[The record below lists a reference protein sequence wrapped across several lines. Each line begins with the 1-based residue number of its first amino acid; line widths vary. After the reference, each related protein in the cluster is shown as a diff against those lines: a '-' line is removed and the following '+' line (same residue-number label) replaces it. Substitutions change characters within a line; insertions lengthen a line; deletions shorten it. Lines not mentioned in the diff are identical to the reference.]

1 MATGSTTN
9 YNFPYPQQTDPV
21 DVAGD
26 IQALADTLDA
36 GLKEIIEDK
45 SAYIFTNA
53 TVSNGITLPVYDD
66 ANSKMIL
73 TLDQNLSTSG
83 KPSFEALSVTASAG
97 LTVSASSS
105 GSLVNIIQTGS
116 GNAFLVQDS
125 ASVDSTPFVIDSSGR
140 VGIGNPTPDVKLA
153 ITGASGMQARA
164 TDGTVNQV
172 IAQPDSSASVAF
184 SGTYSDHHYA
194 FITNNNERLRITS
207 SGNIG
212 IGTSSPSYK
221 LHVVG
226 TGYFADKLSTV
237 ASSATNAGI
246 NIPPG
251 TAPTSPVN
259 GDIWTTSAGA
269 YVQING
275 ITVGPLG
282 SGSGG
287 SIPDILMFAGM

>member
-26 IQALADTLDA
+26 VQALADSIDA

-45 SAYIFTNA
+45 SAALFTNA
-53 TVSNGITLPVYDD
+53 TVSNGFTLPVYDD
-66 ANSKMIL
+66 ANSKMVL
-73 TLDQNLSTSG
+73 TLDQNLSVSG
-83 KPSFEALSVTASAG
+83 KPSFAALNVTASAG
-97 LTVSASSS
+97 LTVSANSS

-125 ASVDSTPFVIDSSGR
+125 ASVDSTPFVIDSSGN
-140 VGIGNPTPDVKLA
+140 VGIGNPTPDTKLA
-153 ITGASGMQARA
+153 ITGSSGMQARA

-172 IAQPDSSASVAF
+172 IAQPDSSSSAGF
-184 SGTYSDHHYA
+184 SGTQSDHDYA
-194 FITNNNERLRITS
+194 FITNNTEKLRITN

-212 IGTSSPSYK
+212 IGTISPSYK

-226 TGYFADKLSTV
+226 TGYFSDKLFTI
-237 ASSATNAGI
+237 ASSETSAGI
-246 NIPPG
+246 NIPHG
-251 TAPTSPVN
+251 TTPTSPVN
-259 GDIWTTSAGA
+259 GDVWTTDAGIYA
-269 YVQING
+269 QING
-275 ITVGPLG
+275 LTVGPLG